1 MAATREDVPTQL
13 YNDRNCEVTATQ
25 QSNLR
30 PAQWKYL
37 TEPRA
42 ESISNKQR
50 EKGATIT
57 KNKIM
62 TTTIFNRRDNHKQDD
77 HLIIQMMEQ
86 HTNIL
91 TPYCFHQQVAQ
102 N

>member
-1 MAATREDVPTQL
+1 MAATREDVPKQL

-50 EKGATIT
+50 K
-57 KNKIM
+57 
-62 TTTIFNRRDNHKQDD
+62 RCNHYQKQDND
-77 HLIIQMMEQ
+77 YNHL
-86 HTNIL
+86 
-91 TPYCFHQQVAQ
+91 QQEREP
-102 N
+102 